1 MAAHNMMF
9 NTVLIIRRTTCLRM
23 ICLNSMSL
31 LYIKWRETNQ
41 PTPHPT
47 TQTIKYFLS
56 VIALIRAQYNLVA
69 YIPSTSPEKHA
80 FTSKPTA
87 HILNP

>member
-1 MAAHNMMF
+1 MAAHNTMF

-23 ICLNSMSL
+23 ICLNIISL

-41 PTPHPT
+41 PTPDPT
-47 TQTIKYFLS
+47 TQIIKYFLS

-69 YIPSTSPEKHA
+69 YIPSTSPQKQV
-80 FTSKPTA
+80 FTS
-87 HILNP
+87 NPAAYTLYP